1 MNSAGVASFHIAP
14 HPLQVPARWRAP
26 QLKAGQNLD
35 WRGDS
40 FVNVR
45 AITSLILAVALMTS
59 AGGVYPAEQS
69 GQGSPYTGPDTPV
82 TTTA

>member
-1 MNSAGVASFHIAP
+1 MESTAIESRSKQTGQETNMNI
-14 HPLQVPARWRAP
+14 RTIIR
-26 QLKAGQNLD
+26 
-35 WRGDS
+35 
-40 FVNVR
+40 FV
-45 AITSLILAVALMTS
+45 LAVALMAS